1 MSYINADMDAI
12 VQLADNIDQYELD
25 IRKLQKDIN
34 NQFNQLSANGKW
46 TDDKYKEY
54 SDSQISALNDQMNE
68 IYHAIENDL
77 KPFLQDFYQRLREY
91 QEAW

>member
-1 MSYINADMDAI
+1 MDAI
-12 VQLADNIDQYELD
+12 VRLADSIDQYESD
-25 IRKLQKDIN
+25 IRKLQQDIN

-54 SDSQISALNDQMNE
+54 AGSQISELNNQMDE
-68 IYHAIENDL
+68 IYHSIENDL

-91 QEAW
+91 QEVW